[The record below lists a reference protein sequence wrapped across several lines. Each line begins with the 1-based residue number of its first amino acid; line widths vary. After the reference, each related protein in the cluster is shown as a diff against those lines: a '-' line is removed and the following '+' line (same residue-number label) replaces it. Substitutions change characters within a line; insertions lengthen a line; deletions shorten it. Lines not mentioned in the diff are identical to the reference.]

1 MKNSILFL
9 FLILFSSHSFS
20 QKKGKSKSKA
30 KTTTISKTNLAS
42 IDGVIF
48 EMSKRSIGN
57 QLYLLLGKAKIKD
70 TLLLK
75 TLPQSVS
82 SAPTNCKL
90 KSFVA
95 SGVSLVNITWTENTT
110 TGDSKSKLETATKV
124 TNEIWDIA
132 TRNQALSNTQTT
144 TNIKEIVFLD
154 RLKNAS
160 ETQEKNRREGAE
172 FVLQPN
178 GEVFLVTKAV
188 TNTLYYSVP
197 EKKFVFKKR

>member
-1 MKNSILFL
+1 MKNLILFL

-20 QKKGKSKSKA
+20 QKKGKSKSKT
-30 KTTTISKTNLAS
+30 KTATSSKINLAS
-42 IDGVIF
+42 LDGVVF
-48 EMSKRSIGN
+48 EMSTRSTGN
-57 QLYLLLGKAKIKD
+57 QLYLLLGKAKVKD

-75 TLPQSVS
+75 TLPLSVS

-95 SGVSLVNITWTENTT
+95 SGVPLVNISWTESTT

-124 TNEIWDIA
+124 TNEIWDITA
-132 TRNQALSNTQTT
+132 RNQALSNTQTS

-178 GEVFLVTKAV
+178 GEVFFITKAV